1 MSLDMYYQEQNKE
14 REKENSR
21 DGGEKKS
28 KKEQGKKKNER
39 GIAVQTWWFPTQ
51 HPPYSSSFLT

>member
-21 DGGEKKS
+21 DGGEKIKS

-39 GIAVQTWWFPTQ
+39 GIAVQTW
-51 HPPYSSSFLT
+51 